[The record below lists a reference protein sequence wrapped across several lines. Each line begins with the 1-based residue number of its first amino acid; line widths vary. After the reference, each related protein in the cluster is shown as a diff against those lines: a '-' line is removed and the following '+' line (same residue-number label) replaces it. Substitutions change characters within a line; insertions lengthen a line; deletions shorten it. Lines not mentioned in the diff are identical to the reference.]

1 MNKILEEYEKNIDKH
16 IEELAN
22 KIKNVYESSHSN
34 GFVIGMSGG
43 IDCATVMALCH
54 YAKVPVI
61 AFTMPYEANTSKQ
74 RIKGMDDAKAC
85 CDKFNIPLYTL
96 DISNSANALIEQVD
110 DNLSKDLIN
119 VDKLQ
124 LAKANIL
131 PRMRMINLYY
141 VAQLTNRLVIGTGN
155 LSEIVMGYFTKWGD
169 GANDFNPIKT
179 ICKSQIYLIAKRLGV
194 PQDIIDKQPSA
205 DLWDEQTDE
214 KEMGLSYEEIDNF
227 ILTGN
232 GKEKVKEKII
242 STLKRN
248 KHKYEMKMF
257 EDLND
262 KPWIKEAIKS
272 ITHHL

>member
-1 MNKILEEYEKNIDKH
+1 MNKQLREFEQELDLH
-16 IEELAN
+16 IEKIAA
-22 KIKNVYESSHSN
+22 KIKKVYEDSHSN

-54 YAKVPVI
+54 HANVPVI

-85 CDKFNIPLYTL
+85 CDKFHVPLYTL
-96 DISNSANALIEQVD
+96 DISQSANVLIDQV
-110 DNLSKDLIN
+110 NNTLSQELIN
-119 VDKLQ
+119 DEKVR
-124 LAKANIL
+124 LAKANVL

-179 ICKSQIYLIAKRLGV
+179 LCKTQIYMIAKRLGV
-194 PQDIIDKQPSA
+194 PQAIIDKQPSA

-214 KEMGLSYEEIDNF
+214 KEMGLTYAQIDNY
-227 ILTGN
+227 ITSG
-232 GKEKVKEKII
+232 EASEEVKAKI
-242 STLKRN
+242 SATLRRN
-248 KHKYEMKMF
+248 KHKYEVNMF
-257 EDLND
+257 EDLSD
-262 KPWIKEAIKS
+262 KPWIKQALEA
-272 ITHHL
+272 